1 MWSQLCALDPDE
13 DMSNNHKVKSIIQLA
28 VQFPNLVDE
37 VDLDSLQ
44 DQWQQLPSAKNCI
57 GDSNRGLAWS
67 RPKHGSSIL
76 EEAAFDK
83 GWHE

>member
-57 GDSNRGLAWS
+57 GDSNCGLEVS
-67 RPKHGSSIL
+67 TVP
-76 EEAAFDK
+76 AFWKRLHLIKDMA
-83 GWHE
+83 